1 MSARDPEDTATR
13 ASQLI
18 DQEGGLSNFLQNV
31 GVGGISFALI
41 LSAIDAIDAAGELLL
56 APWRALAEGIVSLV
70 GGTLGSAVDI
80 VDAGGSTA
88 VDSFTDGL
96 AAILGPFAFP
106 AAVLIV
112 MVSVYLFIQA
122 ALNIELSPRVF
133 LSDR

>member
-18 DQEGGLSNFLQNV
+18 DQEGGLTNFLENV

-88 VDSFTDGL
+88 VGSFTDGL

-112 MVSVYLFIQA
+112 MLSVYLFIQA